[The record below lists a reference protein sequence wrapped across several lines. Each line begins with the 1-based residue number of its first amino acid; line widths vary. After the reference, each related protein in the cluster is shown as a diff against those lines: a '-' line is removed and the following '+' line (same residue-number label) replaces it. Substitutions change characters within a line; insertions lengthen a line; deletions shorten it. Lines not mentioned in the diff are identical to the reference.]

1 MRLGIS
7 IFIIVAFAAGAT
19 FSVAQSEFCQPST
32 EIQQQ
37 LKQAS
42 TPLASTDAFD
52 QRIVPLQKLR
62 AQHPQDLFVHEAYQ
76 DWVQQYGIEGHL
88 RALTSE
94 YQVLAAEHP
103 DELAYS
109 YLYVRST
116 IGRSTPTALQELAA
130 IGAEHPDFAPAH
142 KSLAEIYASQ
152 TFGDPAHEKAE
163 RARFLQL
170 CPGSTLRK
178 MPPDLPFPS
187 TQLDAAAKLLSSD
200 GDPQQVLALAQ
211 QAVRDD
217 EWRLQRIRPFDWYS
231 VDFKRQAQRGLQ
243 ISYWKMWEIEV
254 RCAWKSGQSE
264 KVNQVLA
271 QMEQRAQILEKKS
284 DPISATATSTLARLH
299 PDGMQGTDVRR
310 RGFASVPP
318 EP

>member
-7 IFIIVAFAAGAT
+7 IFIIVASAADAT
-19 FSVAQSEFCQPST
+19 FSVAQSGFCQPST

-142 KSLAEIYASQ
+142 KSLTEIYASQ
-152 TFGDPAHEKAE
+152 TFGDPAHEKTE
-163 RARFLQL
+163 RERFLQL

-178 MPPDLPFPS
+178 LPPDLPSPS
-187 TQLDAAAKLLSSD
+187 SQLDAAAKLLASN

-231 VDFKRQAQRGLQ
+231 VDFKRHAQRELQ
-243 ISYWKMWEIEV
+243 ASYWKMWDIEV
-254 RCAWKSGQSE
+254 RCAWKTGQSE
-264 KVNQVLA
+264 KANEQMAHMEGRARVLG
-271 QMEQRAQILEKKS
+271 EKS
-284 DPISATATSTLARLH
+284 DPLYSTASSTLARLH
-299 PDGMQGTDVRR
+299 ADGRQSM
-310 RGFASVPP
+310 PH
-318 EP
+318 